1 MLAGPAEAGGDKDV
15 ERNMNVCFLGPFW
28 SQDVKEFL
36 RPADADILEKL
47 PGMGGYS
54 LSALVRLRLLRGL
67 PTEVITL
74 DPRAKEPIE
83 LANGLLKYTICPR
96 RSRGLGRTL
105 YNREV
110 RFLREAIRRSNA
122 DILHA
127 NWAYEYALAAVQ
139 EPRPCLV
146 TVRDHAGS
154 VLRHLGWPYLPGFL
168 VTLRVVRQARH
179 LSAVSPYNAG
189 FVRKVSGKPVHIVPN
204 CASPKCLEMGD
215 ALFGRNDL
223 FSKGL
228 TIASAISAVSYKNP
242 RSAIEAFARVRSA
255 VPSSRYLLMGPGLD
269 AGDETA
275 VWAQNRGVSAGVEFL
290 GNRSHDEVLG
300 YFAESDII
308 LHPSLE
314 EACSSTVIEAMALGK
329 PIVADRSGGGTPW
342 VLGEGK
348 AGLLVDARSPV
359 ELARAIL
366 KLYENRALAVE
377 LARCAFERARGDF
390 SPNAVLEQYGR
401 LYESILAESV
411 GKPGAT
417 RVITT

>member
-1 MLAGPAEAGGDKDV
+1 MPLGYHGV
-15 ERNMNVCFLGPFW
+15 ESMNVCFLGPFW
-28 SQDVKEFL
+28 SQDIAEFL
-36 RPADADILEKL
+36 RPADADILERL

-74 DPRAKEPIE
+74 DPRASEPVE
-83 LANGLLKYTICPR
+83 LTNGLLKYTICPR
-96 RSRGLGRTL
+96 RSRGTGRTL
-105 YNREV
+105 FNREV
-110 RFLREAIRRSNA
+110 RFLREAIRRSSA
-122 DILHA
+122 EILHA
-127 NWAYEYALAAVQ
+127 NWAYEYALAAVR

-154 VLRHLGWPYLPGFL
+154 VLRQLGWPYLPNFL
-168 VTLRVVRQARH
+168 VTLLVARQARY

-189 FVRKVSGKPVHIVPN
+189 FVRQVSGKPVRIVPN

-215 ALFGRNDL
+215 ALFARSDL

-242 RSAIEAFARVRSA
+242 RNAIEAFARVRRVIPSA
-255 VPSSRYLLMGPGLD
+255 RYLLMGPGLD
-269 AGDETA
+269 GGDELA
-275 VWAQNRGVSAGVEFL
+275 AWAQSRGMAAGIEFL

-300 YFAESDII
+300 RFAESDII

-314 EACSSTVIEAMALGK
+314 EACSSTVIEAMAFGK

-342 VLGEGK
+342 VLGEGQ
-348 AGLLVDARSPV
+348 AGVLVDARSPA
-359 ELARAIL
+359 ELAGAIL

-377 LARCAFERARGDF
+377 LARCAFARARAMF
-390 SPNAVLEQYGR
+390 SPDAVLQGYDAIYNE
-401 LYESILAESV
+401 IL
-411 GKPGAT
+411 GGAKS
-417 RVITT
+417 